1 MKLDE
6 SVSLI
11 HLGLCKLGVKHTHR
25 TFLWCPPTHH
35 RSLPSARTL
44 IVPFS
49 ASIASTVAV
58 QKWAE
63 ACKMNERDEKGHIV
77 QQKRQWSRKI
87 SQYPILHHYLQ
98 FNINSIHIRE
108 PHPIPQFL
116 TQHSLHT
123 ALWQHRSEH
132 RTHGPNINTNTSTP
146 MQMHSSINYLLW
158 IQYFDGL
165 RIFQHVYYITSITIT
180 RKFSMVKLWWQNC
193 SRRTNRRF
201 FPRPHQLTET
211 ILIISCS

>member
-1 MKLDE
+1 MQARNKTNPQD
-6 SVSLI
+6 I
-11 HLGLCKLGVKHTHR
+11 
-25 TFLWCPPTHH
+25 LWCPPTHH

-44 IVPFS
+44 IIPFS

-77 QQKRQWSRKI
+77 QQKRQRSLKI
-87 SQYPILHHYLQ
+87 SQYPILHHHLQ
-98 FNINSIHIRE
+98 FNINITHIRE
-108 PHPIPQFL
+108 SHPIPQIL

-132 RTHGPNINTNTSTP
+132 RTHRPIVNTNTSAP
-146 MQMHSSINYLLW
+146 MQMHSNINYPSW

-165 RIFQHVYYITSITIT
+165 RIFQQAYYITIT
-180 RKFSMVKLWWQNC
+180 RKFSKVKLWW
-193 SRRTNRRF
+193 
-201 FPRPHQLTET
+201 
-211 ILIISCS
+211 